1 MNCHKRI
8 VSILLI
14 ALVQIFALSPAWAG
28 TSASISVSGNE
39 GAITVSASA
48 SFLVDTHCYSQGN
61 CWPQSY
67 GVVSI
72 YQDNDNGY
80 LGGLSGNGSATF
92 TTIVDGGNLSQGSH
106 TFKAVAYD
114 HEGGLASNSQ
124 TIIIDNTPMA
134 TVNSPGQPSSTFDI
148 TGTVTFK
155 ERAYGPEGTLYL
167 YIDGGYYGGKQY
179 EGTSINWKYSDFV
192 SGVMLDAGG
201 FSQGIHNVKVVAYA
215 FNGAT
220 QVAET
225 TFTIAPP
232 EVTVNSPGQV
242 DGAFDITGSVI
253 FRGRDDR
260 LEGTLH
266 LYIDGGYYG
275 GKQYKGGSIN
285 WKYSDFVSGVML
297 DAGRFSQGTHNV
309 KVVASGL
316 GGATQVAETTFT
328 IAPPEV
334 TVNSPGQVDG
344 AFDITGSV
352 IFRGRDD
359 RLEGTLHL
367 YIDGGYY
374 GGKQYK
380 GGASNWKYSEIIGSM
395 LDAKTF
401 TLGVHTIKVV
411 AYASNGAT
419 HEAQG
424 TFEVRK
430 CDIAINNFSGTGSTI
445 NVNGGET
452 VTLSANITD
461 SSGQGITW
469 TMNVAGRGYSGT
481 GKDVNV
487 PWDGKVGG
495 RPLSSGSYTA
505 SLHAETE
512 DGKCKADATLP
523 IRVDS
528 DGGCSLKVVF
538 GSTANIATGNLAHEQ
553 ELFSTG
559 GVGLNTAITLY
570 YNSLDSHNGILG
582 LGWSHT
588 YDISLAAQ
596 GDGSVLIRKG
606 NGESRLYRYV
616 NGVYLAPP
624 GDYST
629 LEKRSDG
636 YILTHKDGIRYNFG
650 LGGFLAS
657 IEDRNANIMRF
668 TYDFD
673 TLSSITDS
681 VGRVTNFLYDINGK
695 LVQITDPAGKSYGFV
710 VAAETGTLSRIIM
723 PDGGIWRYAY
733 DADGFMT
740 SRADASGYITTYTY
754 DDQHRVK
761 TATDPAGK
769 TRSITYSIASGQQKT
784 ATVTE
789 KDGSIWKFT
798 FDSKYGN
805 LLAKTDPTGNSIS
818 YTYDGNHNLL
828 AKTEADGSATSYGY
842 DTKGNM
848 LWSVDPL
855 GNKTSYTYNN
865 AGQVTSITGSA
876 VETTGFNYDGNGNL
890 AKVTDA
896 AGGTTKYSYN
906 ADGRIVNIINQ
917 AGQAITLAY
926 DAQGNVIAVTDPVG
940 AKTTL
945 AYDAAGRVVAQ
956 SDASGQITRFAYDA
970 GGNLVKVTDPY
981 GKATLFGYDQNGNRT
996 SLTDANGRTTRYVYD
1011 YAHRVVRITDA
1022 QGQTTSLTYAE
1033 AGCATCGAGQ
1043 QAQPATVTDANGH
1056 TTWFQYDSLG
1066 RLAQEID
1073 QLGARISYQYD
1084 AKGNVVSRTDG
1095 EGRTTGYGYDA
1106 LGRLVAK
1113 VYPDR
1118 NQALFQYDAKGRMIS
1133 ASNQHIGYTMAYDTL
1148 GRLAAITDSNQR
1160 TIRYQY
1166 DALGNRVK
1174 MTTPEGKQVQY
1185 SYDEANRLVG
1195 MDSFLGRFDFGYD
1208 RLGRRTSLSQPNGV
1222 TTGYGYDA
1230 VGRLT
1235 SLLAQTRGRN
1245 GRGGLVNSFG
1255 YTHDAVG
1262 NRLSKSV
1269 SMGDHDH
1276 QDTRYDYAYDAVYQ
1290 LIQSLPME
1298 SRGHRTREHEQE
1310 AERFSYDPVGN
1321 RLTGPER
1328 HDVYRYNEVNELVS
1342 SRRTGYQYDYNGNLT
1357 GKDDWTYVYDY
1368 ENRLIKATKAG
1379 RGEIKTVSFKYDPFG
1394 RRIEKRVEEIEDGR
1408 VEAKTSTY
1416 VYDNEDIIL
1425 EYRTGSD
1432 EDDGDR
1438 RDRDDRKSKQD
1449 RKPTAT
1455 TSRFVHGPGIDA
1467 PLAMEQRGRTYFY
1480 HADGLGSI
1488 VSLTD
1493 QRGAVVQSY
1502 DYDSF
1507 GNMQRHGGEVKQP
1520 YGYTGRE
1527 WDKELGLYYYRA
1539 RYYDPVVGRFIGKDP
1554 IGLRGG
1560 INLFAYVGNQPVDW
1574 IDPFGLELTA
1584 AQQALIRA
1592 AIQDWSQS
1600 QVPYVYGGSSKE
1612 GADCSGSVS
1621 AIYKQSG
1628 VDIGKLSSKGF
1639 KASPLFSPVTGSPQV
1654 GDVGVYPGHVVIY
1667 GGDTGTQGRD
1677 VWSASHTGGPDFGP
1691 ANSSWY
1697 GKPAWYRYK

>member
-1 MNCHKRI
+1 MTRHKRI

-14 ALVQIFALSPAWAG
+14 ALVHLVALSSAWAG

-39 GAITVSASA
+39 GTISVNASA
-48 SFLVDTHCYSQGN
+48 TFMEDTHCNNRGE
-61 CWPQSY
+61 CWTVNS
-67 GVVSI
+67 GAVLL
-72 YQDNDNGY
+72 YQDNVILGQAGGY
-80 LGGLSGNGSATF
+80 GLATF
-92 TTIVDGGNLSQGSH
+92 NKIVDSGRLSQGFH
-106 TFKAVAYD
+106 TFTAIARD
-114 HEGGLASNSQ
+114 HEGGTASDSQ
-124 TIIIDNTPMA
+124 TITIDNTP
-134 TVNSPGQPSSTFDI
+134 T
-148 TGTVTFK
+148 
-155 ERAYGPEGTLYL
+155 
-167 YIDGGYYGGKQY
+167 
-179 EGTSINWKYSDFV
+179 
-192 SGVMLDAGG
+192 
-201 FSQGIHNVKVVAYA
+201 
-215 FNGAT
+215 
-220 QVAET
+220 
-225 TFTIAPP
+225 
-232 EVTVNSPGQV
+232 VTVNSPGLV
-242 DGAFDITGSVI
+242 AGAFDISGTVAFKESVTA
-253 FRGRDDR
+253 R
-260 LEGTLH
+260 EGNIY
-266 LYIDGGYYG
+266 LYIDNRY
-275 GKQYKGGSIN
+275 
-285 WKYSDFVSGVML
+285 W
-297 DAGRFSQGTHNV
+297 
-309 KVVASGL
+309 
-316 GGATQVAETTFT
+316 GAQSFE
-328 IAPPEV
+328 
-334 TVNSPGQVDG
+334 
-344 AFDITGSV
+344 
-352 IFRGRDD
+352 
-359 RLEGTLHL
+359 
-367 YIDGGYY
+367 
-374 GGKQYK
+374 
-380 GGASNWKYSEIIGSM
+380 GASFNWNSAEFANKVLNAGNFS
-395 LDAKTF
+395 
-401 TLGVHTIKVV
+401 LGVHTIKVV
-411 AYASNGAT
+411 ARAANGAT

-430 CDIAINNFSGTGSTI
+430 CDIKINNFSGTSGTI
-445 NVNGGET
+445 NATGGET

-461 SSGQGITW
+461 SSGQGIRW

-481 GKDVNV
+481 GKSVSV

-495 RPLSSGSYTA
+495 RLLSSGAYTA
-505 SLHAETE
+505 TLHAETE

-523 IRVDS
+523 IRVNNDS
-528 DGGCSLKVVF
+528 GCSLKVVF

-559 GVGLNTAITLY
+559 TTGLNTAITLY

-588 YDISLAAQ
+588 YDISLATQ
-596 GDGSVLIRKG
+596 DDGSVLIRKG
-606 NGESRLYRYV
+606 NSESRLYRYV
-616 NGVYLAPP
+616 EGAYVAPP

-650 LGGFLAS
+650 LGGVLAS

-695 LVQITDPAGKSYGFV
+695 LVQITDPTGKSYGFV

-723 PDGGIWRYAY
+723 PDGGNWRYAY
-733 DADGFMT
+733 DVDGFMT
-740 SRADASGYITTYTY
+740 SRTDASGYTTTYTY

-769 TRSITYSIASGQQKT
+769 TRSITYSTASGQQKT

-805 LLAKTDPTGNSIS
+805 LVAKTDPTGNSIS
-818 YTYDGNHNLL
+818 YTYDDKHNLL
-828 AKTEADGSATSYGY
+828 GKTEADGSATSYGY

-876 VETTGFNYDGNGNL
+876 AEAKAFSYDGNGNL
-890 AKVTDA
+890 VTVTDA
-896 AGGTTKYSYN
+896 AGGTTKYSYD
-906 ADGRIVNIINQ
+906 ADGRIINIINQ

-926 DAQGNVIAVTDPVG
+926 DAQGNVIAMTDPVG

-956 SDASGQITRFAYDA
+956 SDASGQITRFVYDA
-970 GGNLVKVTDPY
+970 GGNLARVTDPY
-981 GKATLFGYDQNGNRT
+981 GKTTLFGYDQNGNRT

-1022 QGQTTSLTYAE
+1022 LGQTTSLTYAE

-1106 LGRLVAK
+1106 LGRLIAK

-1118 NQALFQYDAKGRMIS
+1118 NQALFRYDAKGRMIA

-1148 GRLAAITDSNQR
+1148 GRLAAISDSNQR

-1174 MTTPEGKQVQY
+1174 MTTPEGKVVQY
-1185 SYDEANRLVG
+1185 SYDAANRLVG

-1208 RLGRRTSLSQPNGV
+1208 RLGRRTSLAQPNGV
-1222 TTGYGYDA
+1222 STGYGYDA

-1235 SLLAQTRGRN
+1235 NILAQGRGRN
-1245 GRGGLVNSFG
+1245 GRGGLINSFG

-1262 NRLSKSV
+1262 NRLSKAVSV
-1269 SMGDHDH
+1269 GDHDH
-1276 QDTRYDYAYDAVYQ
+1276 KDTRYDYAYDAVYQ
-1290 LIQSLPME
+1290 LIQSLPSE
-1298 SRGHRTREHEQE
+1298 GRGHRGRGDGKET
-1310 AERFSYDPVGN
+1310 ERYTYDPVGN

-1328 HDVYRYNEVNELVS
+1328 HDANQYNEVNELVS

-1357 GKDDWTYVYDY
+1357 GKDGWAYAYDH
-1368 ENRLIKATKAG
+1368 ENRLTKATKTG
-1379 RGEIKTVSFKYDPFG
+1379 RGEIKTVSFRYDPFG

-1425 EYRTGSD
+1425 EYRSGKD
-1432 EDDGDR
+1432 EEDCDY
-1438 RDRDDRKSKQD
+1438 RDRDKLKQG
-1449 RKPTAT
+1449 RKPTMT
-1455 TSRFVHGPGIDA
+1455 ISRFVHGPGIDA
-1467 PLAMEQRGRTYFY
+1467 PLAMEQKGRTYFY

-1507 GNMQRHGGEVKQP
+1507 GNMRQHGGEVKQP

-1527 WDKELGLYYYRA
+1527 WDKETGLYYYRA
-1539 RYYDPVVGRFIGKDP
+1539 RYYDPVAGRFISKDP
-1554 IGLRGG
+1554 IGFAGGDVNLYRYVQNNPVNWVDPSGLAAQFAVIFGGAGHVGLAGGSLQTGISCDTSGKICIKSIRCKTLGPGFYGNLGIGASAGTGSLSDGESSSNGFSIRGG
-1560 INLFAYVGNQPVDW
+1560 T
-1574 IDPFGLELTA
+1574 GLT
-1584 AQQALIRA
+1584 
-1592 AIQDWSQS
+1592 
-1600 QVPYVYGGSSKE
+1600 G
-1612 GADCSGSVS
+1612 SGSVS
-1621 AIYKQSG
+1621 MSG
-1628 VDIGKLSSKGF
+1628 SGNVSAGRGM
-1639 KASPLFSPVTGSPQV
+1639 
-1654 GDVGVYPGHVVIY
+1654 VGV
-1667 GGDTGTQGRD
+1667 GGGFAVGVTQCEI
-1677 VWSASHTGGPDFGP
+1677 TTICF
-1691 ANSSWY
+1691 
-1697 GKPAWYRYK
+1697 